1 MVFLF
6 LEIHPSQVDV
16 NVHPAKTEV
25 RFRDERAVY
34 DLVRGA
40 LLRRSRPAWLQA
52 EQVAEADTAY
62 GAESESRFSL
72 IGQAEHT
79 FLVAMAEGHLYLLD
93 QHAMEERVLYERLQ
107 QGRVPA
113 RQLVAPQVVN
123 LSVEER
129 AFFEARNEELA
140 TCGFVIDP
148 FGPQVVALRAIPE
161 FLDPRE
167 ASVIFARLL
176 PRLRAGKEDIPQ
188 ALACLGAIKAGREL
202 PREAQERLLTAWEQ
216 TVNPHACAHNR
227 PVYFRLALDEVKRKI
242 GRTGLSTEFDPY
254 AGCSHSL

>member
-25 RFRDERAVY
+25 RFRDDRVMY

-40 LLRRSRPAWLQA
+40 LLHRSRPTWLQT
-52 EQVAEADTAY
+52 EQVAEAHSVY
-62 GAESESRFSL
+62 GSESGGNFSL
-72 IGQAEHT
+72 LGQAENT
-79 FLVAMAEGHLYLLD
+79 FLVTVAEGHVYLLD

-107 QGRVPA
+107 RGERVS

-123 LSVEER
+123 LAVEER
-129 AFFEARNEELA
+129 AFFEARSEELA
-140 TCGFVIDP
+140 TCGFVVDP

-161 FLDPRE
+161 FVDPRE

-176 PRLRAGKEDIPQ
+176 LRLRAGREDLFQ
-188 ALACLGAIKAGREL
+188 ALACLGAVKAGKELMRE
-202 PREAQERLLTAWEQ
+202 EQERLLTAWER
-216 TVNPHACAHNR
+216 TANPHACAHNR
-227 PVYFRLALDEVKRKI
+227 PVYFRVSLDEVRRKV
-242 GRTGLSTEFDPY
+242 GRTGLSAEFDPY
-254 AGCSHSL
+254 TGCSHSL